1 MSLHPLYLA
10 EVNLGGRY
18 GRVFLE
24 TDRDS
29 NSRADIV
36 NRIRTG
42 EIDPVKVIEI
52 DEEAGLVRNITDE
65 VIEEALDGRRAA

>member
-10 EVNLGGRY
+10 EVNLGGRF

-29 NSRADIV
+29 NSRAHIISL
-36 NRIRTG
+36 IRTG
-42 EIDPVKVIEI
+42 DRDVVKVLEI
-52 DEEAGLVRNITDE
+52 DEDCGSCRDVTAD